1 MFKKLICVFLLSVSL
16 TSVTACSGNEGTK
29 KEETPT
35 ETVKEETTDEETVD
49 EADDEFTDD
58 EAFDTD
64 EGTTSAGNAQID
76 DMIGKTFSEALA
88 EGYEYQG
95 YSGFNGSYTFQLK
108 SVLADDATMEKV
120 QQLEGLTVKELIDK
134 DLSIGYAGFN
144 EEYELMTDIGSVNVS
159 FEVDGAADIIK
170 QYKEEDS
177 FADIADM
184 EELYDKPISNV
195 SFNYIQYNVTFD
207 ETFDA
212 IASEEDFELDSPE
225 TQLSDCVIKTF
236 SYEPIPED
244 FLN

>member
-1 MFKKLICVFLLSVSL
+1 MEHKNWF
-16 TSVTACSGNEGTK
+16 
-29 KEETPT
+29 
-35 ETVKEETTDEETVD
+35 
-49 EADDEFTDD
+49 
-58 EAFDTD
+58 
-64 EGTTSAGNAQID
+64 
-76 DMIGKTFSEALA
+76 
-88 EGYEYQG
+88 
-95 YSGFNGSYTFQLK
+95 GFNKNLWQDEINVKDFIINNYKEYIGDASF
-108 SVLADDATMEKV
+108 LAKATKRTSSLMEKV

-134 DLSIGYAGFN
+134 DLSIGYVGFN
-144 EEYELMTDIGSVNVS
+144 EEYQLMTDIGSVNVS
-159 FEVDGAADIIK
+159 FEVDGAANIIK